1 MNYAIIYQIIY
12 DVQLTKKE
20 LKTSLDNKR
29 LLAYDKELNNLNN
42 DRDCR
47 ISVEANSINENR

>member
-29 LLAYDKELNNLNN
+29 LLAYDKELNNLNK

-47 ISVEANSINENR
+47 I